1 MTRSTRRAG
10 QWARLTALWRHEAR
24 LLRRQAP
31 LFVAAVVMPLIVMVF
46 LRPTLRVA
54 LEAREGYPGASGA
67 ELAVPGV
74 AVMFSFFMVGLVA
87 LAFLREHGFGTWD
100 RLRSSCAAPWEVI
113 VGKLV
118 PLAIVAGLQQGALFA
133 AGVLG
138 ADLSIRGSL
147 VALAAVAAALVASV
161 LGLGV
166 AVMAVC
172 STQQQV
178 ALVQTVGTMLAAG
191 LGGAFTPP
199 SLMPP
204 LADAIGHA
212 VPSYW
217 AMRGY
222 RAVILDGG
230 GLTDVAGPVL
240 VLLGFA
246 AGFGVLALWRFR
258 SEEPRP
264 SWW

>member
-1 MTRSTRRAG
+1 VIIP
-10 QWARLTALWRHEAR
+10 LWRHEVRNLAR
-24 LLRRQAP
+24 QIP
-31 LFVAAVVMPLIVMVF
+31 LFVGAIVMPLIVMVF
-46 LRPTLRVA
+46 LRPTFRVA
-54 LEAREGYPGASGA
+54 LASRGYPNATGA
-67 ELAVPGV
+67 EQAVPGV

-100 RLRSSCAAPWEVI
+100 RLRASPAAPWEVI
-113 VGKLV
+113 VGKLG
-118 PLAIVAGLQQGALFA
+118 PLAVVAALQQVLLFGIGMA
-133 AGVLG
+133 G
-138 ADLSIRGSL
+138 ADLHVAGSL
-147 VALAAVAAALVASV
+147 VALGLVAAALVASV

-166 AVMAVC
+166 AVMALC

-178 ALVQTVGTMLAAG
+178 ALVQTVGTMFFAG
-191 LGGAFTPP
+191 LGGAFSPQALTPGF
-199 SLMPP
+199 
-204 LADAIGHA
+204 AKTIGPF

-222 RAVILDGG
+222 RAVILDGA
-230 GLTDVAGPVL
+230 GLRGVAGSVA

-246 AGFGVLALWRFR
+246 VVFAIIALWRFR